1 MVNPEIAIK
10 GVAGLP
16 EVDPGT
22 RLGTLIAETLKRE
35 SAEVEVEAND
45 IFVVAQKIVSKA
57 EGDLVR
63 LAAVAPSARAKSW
76 ARTWHKDPRVV
87 EVVLR
92 QSRRIVRMKRG
103 VLIAETHHGFV
114 CANAGVDASNTP
126 EGSVTLLPQDPD
138 LSAEEIRLDL
148 EKAFEIPV
156 GVIVTDTFG
165 RPWREGLVNV
175 ALGVSGVRACVDY
188 RGERDSFGKQVRLTV
203 MALADELAAAAGL
216 VMGKTNRIPVVQ
228 IRGISRPSEDET
240 AEGLLRSAERDLFR

>member
-1 MVNPEIAIK
+1 MLNPEIAIQ

-22 RLGTLIAETLKRE
+22 RLGPLISEALKRQ
-35 SAEVEVEAND
+35 SIEVEANN

-57 EGDLVR
+57 EGDMVR
-63 LAAVAPSARAKSW
+63 LAAVVPSIRAESW
-76 ARTWHKDPRVV
+76 ARSWDKDPRLV

-92 QSRRIVRMKRG
+92 QSRRIVRMERG

-138 LSAEEIRLDL
+138 LSAEEIRLDI
-148 EKAFEIPV
+148 EKAFEVPV

-175 ALGVSGVRACVDY
+175 ALGVSGVCARVDY
-188 RGERDSFGKQVRLTV
+188 RGERDSFGKPIRLTV

-216 VMGKTNRIPVVQ
+216 LMAKTNRMPVVQ
-228 IRGISRPSEDET
+228 IRGIRRPSEDQN
-240 AEGLLRSAERDLFR
+240 AQGLVRSAERDLFR

>member
-22 RLGTLIAETLKRE
+22 QLGTLIAETLKRD
-35 SAEVEVEAND
+35 STEVEAND
-45 IFVVAQKIVSKA
+45 IFLVAQKIVSKA
-57 EGDLVR
+57 EGDMVR
-63 LAAVAPSARAKSW
+63 LAAVVPSIRAESW
-76 ARTWHKDPRVV
+76 ARTWDKDPRLI

-92 QSRRIVRMKRG
+92 QSRRIVRMERG

-114 CANAGVDASNTP
+114 CANAGVDVSNTP

-138 LSAEEIRLDL
+138 LSAEEIRLNL
-148 EKAFEIPV
+148 EEVLGIPV

-175 ALGVSGVRACVDY
+175 ALGVSGVCACVDY
-188 RGERDSFGKQVRLTV
+188 RGESDSFGKPIRLTV

-216 VMGKTNRIPVVQ
+216 VMAKTNRIPVVQ
-228 IRGISRPSEDET
+228 IRGIQRRSEDES
-240 AEGLLRSAERDLFR
+240 AQGLLRLAEQDLFR